1 MSDRSRFYPPRR
13 PGGKRGLAEP
23 PEPGQTAAM
32 DMQPPADP
40 FAVTSEAQL
49 RALYAEPAGLAVSK
63 VAPRIEATAR
73 AWIAMSPFCIL
84 STVGSRGVHA
94 TPRGDAPGFVAVEP
108 DGTLII
114 PDRRGN
120 NRLDGL
126 RDILE
131 DNRVSVIFFVP
142 GASEVLRVH
151 GTARITS
158 DPALTGRF
166 VERDK
171 TPTTV
176 LVVHVTEVFMQCAKS
191 IMRSRLW
198 DGRKRPEGLP
208 TMGKAIASQSGQS
221 FDTGAYDAAAPER
234 LQQTMY

>member
-1 MSDRSRFYPPRR
+1 
-13 PGGKRGLAEP
+13 
-23 PEPGQTAAM
+23 M
-32 DMQPPADP
+32 DTHSPADP
-40 FAVTSEAQL
+40 FAVTTEAQL
-49 RALYAEPAGLAVSK
+49 RTLYAEPLELAVKK
-63 VAPRIEATAR
+63 VSPRIEATAR
-73 AWIAMSPFCIL
+73 AWIAASPFCVL
-84 STVGSRGVHA
+84 STSGSRGVHA

-151 GTARITS
+151 GTARITA

-166 VERDK
+166 PERGK
-171 TPTTV
+171 TPTSV
-176 LVVHVTEVFMQCAKS
+176 LVVTVGEVFMQCAKS
-191 IMRSRLW
+191 IMRSKLW
-198 DGRKRPEGLP
+198 GEVKRPSGLP
-208 TMGKAIASQSGQS
+208 SMGQLIKSQSGRAEMDETSYDRDAPARLEQS
-221 FDTGAYDAAAPER
+221 
-234 LQQTMY
+234 MY

>member
-1 MSDRSRFYPPRR
+1 
-13 PGGKRGLAEP
+13 
-23 PEPGQTAAM
+23 M
-32 DMQPPADP
+32 DTPAPISDP
-40 FAVTSEAQL
+40 FAVTTEDQL
-49 RALYAEPAGLAVSK
+49 RALYGEALEGAIRK
-63 VAPRIEATAR
+63 VAHRIEATAR
-73 AWIAMSPFCIL
+73 AWIAASPFCVL

-131 DNRVSVIFFVP
+131 DPRVSVIFFVP

-151 GTARITS
+151 GTARIS
-158 DPALTGRF
+158 ADPALRARF
-166 VERDK
+166 VERGK

-176 LVVHVTEVFMQCAKS
+176 LLVSVSELYMQCAKS

-198 DGRKRPEGLP
+198 DGRPRPEGLP
-208 TMGKAIASQSGQS
+208 SMGQLIAAHRGDGQL
-221 FDTGAYDAAAPER
+221 DAAAYDRDAPER
-234 LQQTMY
+234 LKQTMY

>member
-1 MSDRSRFYPPRR
+1 
-13 PGGKRGLAEP
+13 
-23 PEPGQTAAM
+23 M
-32 DMQPPADP
+32 DTQSPADP
-40 FAVTSEAQL
+40 FAVTTEARL
-49 RALYAEPAGLAVSK
+49 REIYDQPLEGPIKK
-63 VAPRIEATAR
+63 VTHRIEGTAR
-73 AWIAMSPFCIL
+73 AWIAASPFCIL

-108 DGTLII
+108 DGTLLI

-120 NRLDGL
+120 NRLDAL

-151 GTARITS
+151 GTARITA

-166 VERDK
+166 VERGK
-171 TPTTV
+171 APATV
-176 LVVHVTEVFMQCAKS
+176 LAVTVTELFMQCAKS

-198 DGRKRPEGLP
+198 DGRARPAGLP
-208 TMGKAIASQSGQS
+208 SMGQLIASHRA
-221 FDTGAYDAAAPER
+221 DGAVDAADYDREAPAR
-234 LQQTMY
+234 LEATMY

>member
-1 MSDRSRFYPPRR
+1 MDI
-13 PGGKRGLAEP
+13 
-23 PEPGQTAAM
+23 QT
-32 DMQPPADP
+32 PADP
-40 FAVTSEAQL
+40 FAVTTEAQL
-49 RALYAEPAGLAVSK
+49 RTLYAEPHELAANKVS
-63 VAPRIEATAR
+63 PRVEATAR
-73 AWIAMSPFCIL
+73 AWIAASPFCIL

-120 NRLDGL
+120 NRLDAL

-151 GTARITS
+151 GTARIS
-158 DPALTGRF
+158 ADPALTARF
-166 VERDK
+166 VERGK
-171 TPTTV
+171 MPATV
-176 LVVHVTEVFMQCAKS
+176 LIVTVSDLFMQCAKS

-198 DGRKRPEGLP
+198 DRKARPEGLP
-208 TMGKAIASQSGQS
+208 SMGQLIASHSGRDL
-221 FDTGAYDAAAPER
+221 DTKAYDRDAPAR
-234 LQQTMY
+234 LEQTMY